1 MKGGDAYVCRIPSG
15 ERLRTGSFLSDNVK
29 MKNYMYSVIS
39 AVALFALA
47 CSASAVWA
55 FKVPEKLT
63 YDLTWTGIK
72 AGTATLEIIQ
82 NSATMQIVSTA
93 KSADWISF
101 FYTVNDRVESVLR
114 SPQPPSL
121 IGQPQSYRMKIRE
134 GRHRR
139 DREVVFDLGG
149 RSALYIDHLRG
160 EKKSIPLHDTV
171 FDPLS
176 SFYYVRTMKLEV
188 GRSVFVDILDNKK
201 LWNVE
206 VLVLGKEKIRTKLGS
221 FDTIVIKPLMKS
233 EGIFNR
239 KGDIL
244 IWLTDDER
252 RLPVMMRTKV
262 VVGSVTA
269 TLVGGQY

>member
-1 MKGGDAYVCRIPSG
+1 
-15 ERLRTGSFLSDNVK
+15 
-29 MKNYMYSVIS
+29 MKNYIYSVIF
-39 AVALFALA
+39 AIALFALA
-47 CSASAVWA
+47 CSTPVVWA
-55 FKVPEKLT
+55 FRVPEKLT

-82 NSATMQIVSTA
+82 NSDTMRIVSTA

-101 FYTVNDRVESVLR
+101 FYTVDDRVESVLL

-121 IGQPQSYRMKIRE
+121 VGQPQSYRMKIRE

-139 DREVVFDLGG
+139 DKEVVFDPGK
-149 RSALYIDHLRG
+149 RSALYIDHRGG
-160 EKKSIPLHDTV
+160 EKKALPIHDNV

-188 GRSVFVDILDNKK
+188 GKPVFVDILDNKK

-206 VLVLGKEKIRTKLGS
+206 VLVLRKEKIRTKLGS
-221 FDTIVIKPLMKS
+221 FDTVVIKPLMKS

-239 KGDIL
+239 KGDML

-252 RLPVMMRTKV
+252 HLPVMMLTKV
-262 VVGSVTA
+262 AVGSITA
-269 TLVGGQY
+269 TLVGGHY